1 VTQTPTLPGDTA
13 APPAPRP
20 ASRGRRHDD
29 PGRAA
34 PVRPPR
40 IGPRLDA
47 RTVHSLGHLG
57 SLVTILRWASLAVGV
72 ILLPTIDHPENPVL
86 LVAIGILLAN
96 TIFRTI
102 RPPRL
107 QPATWRAEAMLLLDL
122 ALAVLMVVVTG
133 DWASPL
139 ILTPLPTVILA
150 AYAWGYREGLA
161 AAALT
166 GATIAL
172 ADTLSGVGEDALRT
186 GVMATVVVL
195 LAALVGGFT
204 RQLWLEAER
213 RQQETLDQVTRMSI
227 ANDLLHALHDVVQTL
242 PSSLDLS
249 DVVASAQQTFRELV
263 DSTVAVVIVPD
274 DTSDAWQVELAEGVR
289 MPATLLPDELPL
301 TLDRALTT
309 YGVIRVNNLT
319 PGTGA
324 ACGPETQSI
333 LTTALRAHD
342 RVVGLVSIEHSRAD
356 AYTEEDASLIAGLAS
371 SLALAVDNARWFS
384 RLRTLGAEAERA
396 RIARDLH
403 DNVAQSL
410 AYVGFELD
418 RLATAHGDDP
428 ELKELQGVVRGVV
441 VELRET
447 LYQLRATVS
456 ESQDLVEV
464 AQDYINRWSKRTGV
478 AAEFS
483 ARTEGRR
490 VPVQVEQEL
499 WRILQ
504 ESLTNVER
512 HADASHAWISWRI
525 GDGRAQLEVR
535 DDGRGM
541 NTDVVS
547 RERYGLVGIRERA
560 DAVGAQVTLVSE
572 PENGTTVLVELE
584 VPQ

>member
-1 VTQTPTLPGDTA
+1 M
-13 APPAPRP
+13 
-20 ASRGRRHDD
+20 RGRRHDD
-29 PGRAA
+29 PGRHI
-34 PVRPPR
+34 PSRR
-40 IGPRLDA
+40 SRLGPRLDA
-47 RTVHSLGHLG
+47 RSVSALGHLG
-57 SLVTILRWASLAVGV
+57 PLVTILRWASLIVGAAL
-72 ILLPTIDHPENPVL
+72 IPTISAAERPTVIVAFAV
-86 LVAIGILLAN
+86 LVANA
-96 TIFRTI
+96 IFRTI
-102 RPPRL
+102 RPLRL

-122 ALAVLMVVVTG
+122 ALAVAMITLTG
-133 DWASPL
+133 NWSSPL

-172 ADTLSGVGEDALRT
+172 ADALSGVSEDALRT
-186 GVMATVVVL
+186 GILASVVVV

-249 DVVASAQQTFRELV
+249 DVVASAQETFRELV
-263 DSTVAVVIVPD
+263 DSTVAIVLIPD
-274 DTSDAWQVELAEGVR
+274 DTSDAWHVELAEGVR
-289 MPATLLPDELPL
+289 MEDTLSPDELPV
-301 TLDRALTT
+301 TLKHALRTS
-309 YGVIRVNNLT
+309 GVIRANDLT
-319 PGTGA
+319 PGSNA
-324 ACGPETQSI
+324 ACGDETQSV
-333 LTTALRAHD
+333 LATALRAHD
-342 RVVGLVSIEHSRAD
+342 RVVGLVSIEHRNAN
-356 AYTEEDASLIAGLAS
+356 AYTEEDASLITGLAS

-418 RLATAHGDDP
+418 RLAAAHGDDQ
-428 ELKELQGVVRGVV
+428 ELKDLQGVVRGVV
-441 VELRET
+441 AELRET

-456 ESQDLVEV
+456 ENQDLVDV
-464 AQDYINRWSKRTGV
+464 AKEYITRWSTRTGV
-478 AAEFS
+478 ATDFAPD
-483 ARTEGRR
+483 TGGRR

-541 NTDVVS
+541 DTDAVS

-560 DAVGAQVTLVSE
+560 DAVGAHVTLVSE
-572 PENGTTVLVELE
+572 PQGGTTVLVELE
-584 VPQ
+584 VAQ

>member
-1 VTQTPTLPGDTA
+1 MTQISAHPPETSTA
-13 APPAPRP
+13 ASPRP
-20 ASRGRRHDD
+20 TRGRRHDD
-29 PGRAA
+29 PTRGG
-34 PVRPPR
+34 PPR
-40 IGPRLDA
+40 RPRLGPRLDHRSVA
-47 RTVHSLGHLG
+47 ALSHLG
-57 SLVTILRWASLAVGV
+57 PLVTFLRWASLAVAV
-72 ILLPTIDHPENPVL
+72 ALVPTTNDPSNPTLIAAILI
-86 LVAIGILLAN
+86 ILAN

-102 RPPRL
+102 KPLRL
-107 QPATWRAEAMLLLDL
+107 HPADWRAEAMLLVDL
-122 ALAVLMVVVTG
+122 ALAIFMITLTG

-139 ILTPLPTVILA
+139 ILMPLPVVILA

-166 GATIAL
+166 GATIGLVDA
-172 ADTLSGVGEDALRT
+172 LSGVSEDALRS
-186 GVMATVVVL
+186 GILASVVVL

-249 DVVASAQQTFRELV
+249 DVVTSAQETFRELV

-274 DTSDAWQVELAEGVR
+274 DTSDLWHAELSEGVR
-289 MPATLLPDELPL
+289 MPAAFLLEELPV
-301 TLDRALTT
+301 TLREALATNGVVRA
-309 YGVIRVNNLT
+309 NDLT
-319 PGTGA
+319 PGSGA
-324 ACGPETQSI
+324 ACGAETRSI
-333 LTTALRAHD
+333 LATALRAHD
-342 RVVGLVSIEHSRAD
+342 RVVGLVSIEHSEAD
-356 AYTEEDASLIAGLAS
+356 KYTDEDASLIAGLAS

-418 RLATAHGDDP
+418 RLAAQHGGDQ
-428 ELKELQGVVRGVV
+428 ELKDLQGVDRGVV
-441 VELRET
+441 AELRET

-456 ESQDLVEV
+456 ENQDLVDV
-464 AQDYINRWSKRTGV
+464 AREYITRWSTRTGV
-478 AAEFS
+478 EAQFAPH
-483 ARTEGRR
+483 TGGRR
-490 VPVQVEQEL
+490 VPVRVEREL

-512 HADASHAWISWRI
+512 HADASHAWVSWRI

-541 NTDVVS
+541 NNDAAS

-572 PENGTTVLVELE
+572 PDCGTTVLVELE

>member
-1 VTQTPTLPGDTA
+1 
-13 APPAPRP
+13 
-20 ASRGRRHDD
+20 
-29 PGRAA
+29 
-34 PVRPPR
+34 
-40 IGPRLDA
+40 
-47 RTVHSLGHLG
+47 
-57 SLVTILRWASLAVGV
+57 
-72 ILLPTIDHPENPVL
+72 
-86 LVAIGILLAN
+86 
-96 TIFRTI
+96 
-102 RPPRL
+102 
-107 QPATWRAEAMLLLDL
+107 M
-122 ALAVLMVVVTG
+122 
-133 DWASPL
+133 
-139 ILTPLPTVILA
+139 
-150 AYAWGYREGLA
+150 
-161 AAALT
+161 
-166 GATIAL
+166 
-172 ADTLSGVGEDALRT
+172 
-186 GVMATVVVL
+186 
-195 LAALVGGFT
+195 
-204 RQLWLEAER
+204 
-213 RQQETLDQVTRMSI
+213 
-227 ANDLLHALHDVVQTL
+227 
-242 PSSLDLS
+242 
-249 DVVASAQQTFRELV
+249 
-263 DSTVAVVIVPD
+263 
-274 DTSDAWQVELAEGVR
+274 
-289 MPATLLPDELPL
+289 PL
-301 TLDRALTT
+301 TLDRARWTF
-309 YGVIRVNNLT
+309 GVVRVGNLT

-324 ACGPETQSI
+324 ACGAETRSV

-342 RVVGLVSIEHSRAD
+342 RVVGLVSIEHSDAD

-418 RLATAHGDDP
+418 RLATVHGDDP

-441 VELRET
+441 AELRET
-447 LYQLRATVS
+447 LFQLRATVS

-464 AQDYINRWSKRTGV
+464 ARDYITRWSNRTGIE
-478 AAEFS
+478 ADFS
-483 ARTEGRR
+483 PETDGRR

-560 DAVGAQVTLVSE
+560 DAVGAHVTLVSE

-584 VPQ
+584 VSQ

>member
-1 VTQTPTLPGDTA
+1 M
-13 APPAPRP
+13 PRP
-20 ASRGRRHDD
+20 VTRGRRHDD
-29 PGRAA
+29 P
-34 PVRPPR
+34 VRGGPPR
-40 IGPRLDA
+40 RPRLGPRLDA
-47 RTVHSLGHLG
+47 RSVTALGHLG
-57 SLVTILRWASLAVGV
+57 PLVTIMRWGSLAVGV
-72 ILLPTIDHPENPVL
+72 ALIPTTGNAGNPVL
-86 LVAIGILLAN
+86 IAAVLVLLAN

-102 RPPRL
+102 RPLRL

-122 ALAVLMVVVTG
+122 ALAVLMIILTG

-172 ADTLSGVGEDALRT
+172 ADVLSGVSEDALRT
-186 GVMATVVVL
+186 GILASVVVL

-249 DVVASAQQTFRELV
+249 DVVTSAQETFRELV
-263 DSTVAVVIVPD
+263 DSTVAVVLVPD
-274 DTSDAWQVELAEGVR
+274 DTSDLWHVELAEGAR
-289 MPATLLPDELPL
+289 MPATLRPDELPGIL
-301 TLDRALTT
+301 KNALATNR
-309 YGVIRVNNLT
+309 VVRVNDLT

-324 ACGPETQSI
+324 ACGTETRSV
-333 LTTALRAHD
+333 LATALRAHD
-342 RVVGLVSIEHSRAD
+342 RVVGLVSIEHRNPD
-356 AYTEEDASLIAGLAS
+356 TYTDEDASLIAGLAS

-418 RLATAHGDDP
+418 RLAAVHGGDP
-428 ELKELQGVVRGVV
+428 ELKNLQGVVRGVV
-441 VELRET
+441 AELRET

-456 ESQDLVEV
+456 ENQDLVDV
-464 AQDYINRWSKRTGV
+464 ARDYITRWSSRTGV
-478 AAEFS
+478 EADFAPH
-483 ARTEGRR
+483 TGGRR
-490 VPVQVEQEL
+490 VPVQIEQEL

-512 HADASHAWISWRI
+512 HADASHAWVSWRI

-541 NTDVVS
+541 NTDAVS

-560 DAVGAQVTLVSE
+560 DAVGAHVTLVSE
-572 PENGTTVLVELE
+572 PEAGTTVLVELE

>member
-1 VTQTPTLPGDTA
+1 LTQTPPN
-13 APPAPRP
+13 P
-20 ASRGRRHDD
+20 ASAGPSTLRPTRGRRHDD
-29 PGRAA
+29 PGPGA
-34 PVRPPR
+34 PPPR
-40 IGPRLDA
+40 RPRLGPRLDA
-47 RTVHSLGHLG
+47 RSVSTLGHLG
-57 SLVTILRWASLAVGV
+57 SLVTLLRWASLAVGV
-72 ILLPTIDHPENPVL
+72 ILIPTTGGGSPVL
-86 LVAIGILLAN
+86 FAAIGVLLAN
-96 TIFRTI
+96 TIFRTF
-102 RPPRL
+102 RPLRL
-107 QPATWRAEAMLLLDL
+107 QPATWQAEAVLLLDL
-122 ALAVLMVVVTG
+122 ALAVLMITLTG

-150 AYAWGYREGLA
+150 AYGWGYREGLA
-161 AAALT
+161 TAALT

-172 ADTLSGVGEDALRT
+172 ADALAGVSEDTLRT
-186 GVMATVVVL
+186 GILASVVVL

-249 DVVASAQQTFRELV
+249 DVVTSAQQTFRQLV
-263 DSTVAVVIVPD
+263 DSTVAVVLVPD
-274 DTSDAWQVELAEGVR
+274 DTSDVWYIELAEGVR
-289 MPATLLPDELPL
+289 MPASLRLSELPA
-301 TLDRALTT
+301 TLKQALATD
-309 YGVIRVNNLT
+309 GVVRVGDIPAGN
-319 PGTGA
+319 GA
-324 ACGPETQSI
+324 ACGSDSHSV
-333 LTTALRAHD
+333 LATALRAQD
-342 RVVGLVSIEHSRAD
+342 RIVGLVSIEHSQPN
-356 AYTEEDASLIAGLAS
+356 AYTDEDASLIAGLGS

-418 RLATAHGDDP
+418 RLAVVHGDDP

-441 VELRET
+441 AELRET
-447 LYQLRATVS
+447 LYQLRANVS
-456 ESQDLVEV
+456 ESQDLVDV
-464 AQDYINRWSKRTGV
+464 ARDYIVRWSNRTGV
-478 AAEFS
+478 ETQFAPD
-483 ARTEGRR
+483 TGGRR
-490 VPVQVEQEL
+490 VPVQIEQEL

-512 HADASHAWISWRI
+512 HADASHAWVSWRI

-541 NTDVVS
+541 NTDAVS

-560 DAVGAQVTLVSE
+560 DAVGAHVTLMSE

-584 VPQ
+584 VAQ

>member
-1 VTQTPTLPGDTA
+1 
-13 APPAPRP
+13 
-20 ASRGRRHDD
+20 
-29 PGRAA
+29 
-34 PVRPPR
+34 
-40 IGPRLDA
+40 
-47 RTVHSLGHLG
+47 
-57 SLVTILRWASLAVGV
+57 
-72 ILLPTIDHPENPVL
+72 
-86 LVAIGILLAN
+86 
-96 TIFRTI
+96 
-102 RPPRL
+102 
-107 QPATWRAEAMLLLDL
+107 
-122 ALAVLMVVVTG
+122 VLMIMLTG

-172 ADTLSGVGEDALRT
+172 ADVLSGVSEDALRT
-186 GVMATVVVL
+186 GILASVVVL

-249 DVVASAQQTFRELV
+249 DVVTSAQETFRELV
-263 DSTVAVVIVPD
+263 DSTVAVVLVPD
-274 DTSDAWQVELAEGVR
+274 DTSDLWHVELAEGAR
-289 MPATLLPDELPL
+289 MPATLRPDELPGIL
-301 TLDRALTT
+301 KNALATNR
-309 YGVIRVNNLT
+309 VVRVNDLT

-324 ACGPETQSI
+324 ACGTETRSV
-333 LTTALRAHD
+333 LATALRAHD
-342 RVVGLVSIEHSRAD
+342 RVVGLVSIEHRNPD
-356 AYTEEDASLIAGLAS
+356 TYTDEDASLIAGLAS

-418 RLATAHGDDP
+418 RLAAVHGGDP
-428 ELKELQGVVRGVV
+428 ELKNLQGVVRGVV
-441 VELRET
+441 AELRET

-456 ESQDLVEV
+456 ENQDLVDV
-464 AQDYINRWSKRTGV
+464 ARDYITRWSSRTGV
-478 AAEFS
+478 EADFAPH
-483 ARTEGRR
+483 TGGRR
-490 VPVQVEQEL
+490 VPVQIEQEL

-512 HADASHAWISWRI
+512 HADASHAWVSWRI

-535 DDGRGM
+535 DDGCGM
-541 NTDVVS
+541 NTDAVS

-560 DAVGAQVTLVSE
+560 DAVGAHVTLVSE
-572 PENGTTVLVELE
+572 PEAGTTVLVELE